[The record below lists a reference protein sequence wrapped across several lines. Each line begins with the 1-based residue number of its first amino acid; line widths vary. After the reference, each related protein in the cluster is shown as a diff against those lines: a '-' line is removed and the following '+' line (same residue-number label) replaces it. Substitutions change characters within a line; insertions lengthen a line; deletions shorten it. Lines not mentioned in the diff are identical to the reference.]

1 MIRDMLTGFEYEYM
15 QDGVRYIYFSVFRE
29 KVETEYLYVLTKG
42 RKTEWTAESISL
54 VLVL

>member
-1 MIRDMLTGFEYEYM
+1 MLTGFEYEYM